1 MVAAMHSPVLSAEL
15 PAEDHFDKAEQ
26 RTEYEGD
33 GENRESRHLVVSGS

>member
-1 MVAAMHSPVLSAEL
+1 MHSPVLSAEL